1 MAALS
6 DLPKRPPFAPNR
18 QPPHASESVVTRA
31 VMAACYR
38 GGMQPGLA
46 ETLGPRHPEPK
57 TVRTLWRM
65 QGPSRIIAAR
75 IERHPFG
82 RELVI
87 AFEGV
92 AEDVIETRFERSQ
105 LSILEQRADELRELL
120 VAKGWSALRGS
131 DPVRSAVVPPV
142 QGSASRNC

>member
-1 MAALS
+1 M
-6 DLPKRPPFAPNR
+6 
-18 QPPHASESVVTRA
+18 E
-31 VMAACYR
+31 
-38 GGMQPGLA
+38 PGIA
-46 ETLGPRHPEPK
+46 EILGQREPEPK
-57 TVRTLWRM
+57 IVCVLWRM

-120 VAKGWSALRGS
+120 VTKGWSALRAS
-131 DPVRSAVVPPV
+131 DNVRSELAAPV
-142 QGSASRNC
+142 QGSA